1 MSPLASITKKEA
13 IHLETSVLKDMG
25 IYKDN
30 LIAAFQDSGDICE
43 LLFDKRPYTADEVQ
57 NLPYSQIFPYPHVD
71 DTQTDAASYICVEVD
86 MPKIP
91 TSTIKEMKICIWAC
105 CQRQHMK
112 YSKDGYAG
120 TRVDILTDMIER
132 RLRESDGFGIGKLQ
146 LVSVEHFFP
155 NNKCYGKLMTYTVP
169 AFKTGR

>member
-1 MSPLASITKKEA
+1 M
-13 IHLETSVLKDMG
+13 ETSILKDMG
-25 IYKDN
+25 LYKDN

-43 LLFDKRPYTADEVQ
+43 LLFDKRPYTAEDVQ
-57 NLPYSQIFPYPHVD
+57 NLPYSQIFPYLHADGV
-71 DTQTDAASYICVEVD
+71 QTDATSYICVEVD

-91 TSTIKEMKICIWAC
+91 TSTIKEMKICIRAC
-105 CQRQHMK
+105 CQKQHMK

-120 TRVDILTDMIER
+120 TRADILADMIER

-146 LVSVEHFFP
+146 LASVEHFFP
-155 NNKCYGKLMTYTVP
+155 DDKCYGKLMTYTVP